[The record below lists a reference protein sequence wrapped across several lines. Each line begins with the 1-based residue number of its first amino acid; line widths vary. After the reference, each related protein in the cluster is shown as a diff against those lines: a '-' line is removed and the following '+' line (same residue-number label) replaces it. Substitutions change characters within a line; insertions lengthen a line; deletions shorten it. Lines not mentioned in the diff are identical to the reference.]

1 MTVFSQDSGWAAVPK
16 DDPTANGAAVKGKGK
31 DGSSSG
37 ELKSRGTWTNK
48 LDFVLALIG
57 FSVGLGNVWRFPYL
71 CYKNGGGAF
80 LIPYFICLFIAGI
93 PLLILEIGL
102 GQYTNQGGIT
112 AWGISPIFR
121 GIGIASVVILLF
133 LNTYYIIIMAWA
145 LYYMFMSFTSVLPWS
160 HCNNIWNTPCCF
172 VPGTNAANETD
183 EAINTTTVA
192 PTTVTPLDVTGALM
206 SSVNCTNET
215 IKTATVEFWE
225 RKVLQIH
232 LSDGVHDLAGMNWQL
247 LLCLIL
253 AWILIYLCICKGV
266 KSSGK
271 VVYFTATFP
280 YVLLTILLIRAV
292 TLENAI
298 DGIYFYLKPNIT
310 RLGDSQVW
318 MDAATQIFFSYSIG
332 LGTMA
337 ALGSYNKFN
346 VNFVRDAVIFA
357 CTNSGTSLYSGFV
370 IFSVLGFM
378 AGRQGVEVQDVAT
391 SGPGLVFIAYPE
403 GISQMPVSP
412 LWSVLFFFMLIILGI
427 DSEFVGVEGF
437 VTAFIDLFP
446 NYLLKGNRREY
457 FAFFTCLFFLIAGLP
472 MVTYGGMYVFQL
484 FDAYSASGSA
494 LLFVSFFESM
504 AIGWVYGADRFL
516 RDFKTMCDFKGLY
529 LCGQYLRLTWMI
541 TTPCFSIAI
550 FIFSLVKYSPLKYND
565 TYVYPDWG
573 YAIGWL
579 MALSSMICPPSYFC
593 IQLFFNS
600 TGSLKE
606 RWTVLTTPKLTHLRS
621 NEGKKDKPNM
631 ELTKVMEDKNGTN
644 GLPPPSYIE
653 VSETNGG
660 AKTEDVSVRMQ

>member
-1 MTVFSQDSGWAAVPK
+1 MDNTLDKMDESNVVPPPQKQDPS
-16 DDPTANGAAVKGKGK
+16 ANGDAVQAKVGETSKGKK
-31 DGSSSG
+31 
-37 ELKSRGTWTNK
+37 LKSRGTWTGR

-80 LIPYFICLFIAGI
+80 LIPYFICLFIGGI

-112 AWGISPIFR
+112 AWNISPIFK
-121 GIGIASVVILLF
+121 GIGLASVVILLF
-133 LNTYYIIIMAWA
+133 LNTYYIIIMAWSF
-145 LYYMFMSFTSVLPWS
+145 YYMFMSFTSVLPWS
-160 HCNNIWNTPCCF
+160 HCDNVWNTPCCY
-172 VPGTNAANETD
+172 VPGAINETNEMTTQLMTTVDGMTTQNVTQCANESLRT
-183 EAINTTTVA
+183 
-192 PTTVTPLDVTGALM
+192 
-206 SSVNCTNET
+206 
-215 IKTATVEFWE
+215 TATVEFWE

-232 LSDGVHDLAGMNWQL
+232 LSDGIHDLGGMNWQL

-253 AWILIYLCICKGV
+253 SWVLIYLCICKGV

-292 TLENAI
+292 TLDDAI
-298 DGIYFYLKPNIT
+298 DGIYFYLKPDIR

-378 AGRQGVEVQDVAT
+378 AGRQGVEVEDVAT

-403 GISQMPVSP
+403 GISQMPIAP
-412 LWSVLFFFMLIILGI
+412 LWAILFFFMLIILGI
-427 DSEFVGVEGF
+427 DSQFVGVEGL

-446 NYLLKGNRREY
+446 NYLLKGSRREY
-457 FAFFTCLFFLIAGLP
+457 FAFFTCLFFCIAGLP

-484 FDAYSASGSA
+484 FDNYSASGSA
-494 LLFVSFFESM
+494 LLFVSFFESV
-504 AIGWVYGADRFL
+504 AIGWVYGADRFIGNF
-516 RDFKTMCDFKGLY
+516 RTMNDFKGLFC
-529 LCGQYLRLTWMI
+529 CGQYLKITWLI
-541 TTPCFSIAI
+541 TTPCFAMAI
-550 FIFSLVKYSPLKYND
+550 FIFSLVKYTPLKYND
-565 TYVYPDWG
+565 VYVYPWWG
-573 YAIGWL
+573 YMLGWM
-579 MALSSMICPPSYFC
+579 MAVSSMICPPSYFC
-593 IQLFFNS
+593 YQLIFNS
-600 TGSLKE
+600 KGSLKE
-606 RWTVLTTPKLTHLRS
+606 RWTLLTTPRLTHLRS
-621 NEGKKDKPNM
+621 NNAIEEVPDL
-631 ELTKVMEDKNGTN
+631 ELTKVDAHGENGTN
-644 GLPPPSYIE
+644 LPPSYEE
-653 VSETNGG
+653 VTEMNGDTNLQ
-660 AKTEDVSVRMQ
+660 DVDLNV